1 MPFLTFWQLASLA
14 FKRLTWLT
22 CPYNQVCHP
31 PSWREKCTLRCCIST
46 SPRHPPAP
54 PIMIRVRQAKARRQ
68 LCTIL
73 GVFVC
78 SRFSSVLMVQLMLD
92 KPARLRFCI
101 LNVVFVKLNQYK
113 LQLSRRQC
121 SLIDIQNQLHECVK
135 PVMSQYIY
143 ERHTRDTDVLETDLA
158 MYNGNYIH
166 KSLARP

>member
-1 MPFLTFWQLASLA
+1 
-14 FKRLTWLT
+14 
-22 CPYNQVCHP
+22 
-31 PSWREKCTLRCCIST
+31 
-46 SPRHPPAP
+46 
-54 PIMIRVRQAKARRQ
+54 
-68 LCTIL
+68 
-73 GVFVC
+73 
-78 SRFSSVLMVQLMLD
+78 MVQLMLD